1 MERECEHLLSYMAGT
16 LDDIDKEKFETHLN
30 QCGACRKECEELTD
44 SWEALQFDFE
54 EQEVP
59 ESLKAEVFDF
69 VFGEEQKEE
78 NPPVKD
84 RIKAWGFLLKKQFSP
99 LSAGLVAILFAITAT
114 LTYTNVQSA
123 NNQPSTPNQPAEIM
137 TSLNLTSS
145 NDTMRDA
152 GGYAYVVKDNQ
163 VKKLVV
169 HVNGLPKLKGSEIY
183 QVWMLKDGKRTN
195 AGMFNTND
203 SGSGVLTYT
212 LSDDEDDFEN
222 IGITMEPDQN
232 NTQPEGKKVVGS

>member
-16 LDDIDKEKFETHLN
+16 LDDIDKAKFERHLE
-30 QCGACRKECEELTD
+30 QCEVCRKEYEDLTD

-69 VFGEEQKEE
+69 VFRDEQKEG
-78 NPPVKD
+78 NPSVKD
-84 RIKAWGFLLKKQFSP
+84 RIKAWGILLKKQFTP
-99 LSAGLVAILFAITAT
+99 LSAGLVAILFAITAA

-123 NNQPSTPNQPAEIM
+123 ANQPSTIKQPAEIIA
-137 TSLNLTSS
+137 SLNLTSA
-145 NDTMRDA
+145 NEAMRDA

-169 HVNGLPKLKGSEIY
+169 HVNGMPKLKGSKIY
-183 QVWMLKDGKRTN
+183 QVWMLKGGKRTN

-222 IGITMEPDQN
+222 IGITMEPSQN
-232 NTQPEGKKVVGS
+232 NTQPQGEKVIGS